1 MSEFNYEDYIHEHL
15 LNVPGYQALSYPN
28 KLADFIKLDGNENP
42 YGPSNKLANV
52 LSNRNDYQLY
62 PNSTDQ
68 LKQKIANYL
77 NVMPSNVVCGAGAD
91 EIINL
96 IFSALRNKNEGMKLL
111 TIAPTFGMY
120 KHDAMV
126 NNIEMHTVEQ
136 DINYQPDG
144 YSFDVEAEAPI
155 ALIFASP
162 NNPTGQIM
170 EKDSIMQLLDNGHM
184 VIIDEA
190 YIKFSQHE
198 SYVELTK
205 MYANLIVIQTFSKWA
220 GLAGLRIGYG
230 IMNEELALTLNAIQQ
245 PYTITNYAMEAAMI
259 SLDDTEYLNN
269 NVIKIIQTRDK
280 FINQLVDI
288 TSISPITSEG
298 NFVLCEITKGQ
309 NIDSHKFMYDK
320 KILIRI
326 YSDAILAKYVRISIG
341 TPDDMQKVFEAID
354 EWDKQ

>member
-1 MSEFNYEDYIHEHL
+1 MSEFNYKDYIQEHL
-15 LNVPGYQALSYPN
+15 LKLPGYQALSYPDE
-28 KLADFIKLDGNENP
+28 LADFIKLDGNENP
-42 YGPSNKLANV
+42 YGPSKKVADV

-62 PNSTDQ
+62 PNSADE
-68 LKQKIANYL
+68 LKQKISNYL

-91 EIINL
+91 AVINL
-96 IFSALRNKNEGMKLL
+96 IFSSLRNKNECMKLF

-120 KHDAMV
+120 KHDAMI
-126 NNIEMHTVEQ
+126 NNIDIDALEQ
-136 DINYQPDG
+136 DINFQPDG
-144 YSFDVEAEAPI
+144 YSINVEAETPI
-155 ALIFASP
+155 VLIFASP

-170 EKDSIMQLLDNGHM
+170 EKDSIMQLLDKGHM

-205 MYANLIVIQTFSKWA
+205 KYANLIVIQTFSKWA
-220 GLAGLRIGYG
+220 GLAGLRVGYG
-230 IMNEELALTLNAIQQ
+230 IMNEELASTLHVIQQ

-259 SLDDTEYLNN
+259 SLDDAEYLNN
-269 NVIKIIQTRDK
+269 NVRKIVQTRDK
-280 FINQLVDI
+280 FINQLVNI
-288 TSISPITSEG
+288 TSITPIPSEG
-298 NFVLCEITKGQ
+298 NFVLCKINKGH
-309 NIDSHKFMYDK
+309 NVDFHKFMYDK